1 MEIGYFTMPSHP
13 PECGLKEGQ
22 DWDLQVLRW
31 LDELG
36 YQEAWI
42 GEHHTAPW
50 EPHPAPD
57 LLIAQALL
65 QTKNIRIGP
74 GGFLL
79 PYHHPAELANRVAML
94 DHLSEGRL
102 NFGVAASGLPSDWA
116 MFNVDGMSGQNRDM
130 TREALEIILKL
141 WSEPAPFTYKGK
153 FWTVTKPDTMF
164 DFLKPHIKPVQAP
177 HPPIGVAG
185 LSKNSDTLKLAGER
199 GFIPMSLNLNP
210 AYVGS
215 HWDSVEAGAAK
226 TGRKPNRQD
235 WRLVREVF
243 VADTDEEAWKLSA
256 GDMMGRM
263 MGEYFLPLLGH
274 FGFKDYLKHAP
285 DVPDSDV
292 TVDYCARRNWI
303 VGSPATVA
311 EKIETIY
318 QRSRRFRRA
327 ARVRLRLQAQAGGV
341 APFART
347 VAERGDAAAEASRR
361 RPHQGGVK
369 PKPAGAGRSFRIRWS
384 VSDHN
389 HPHHLWNRGMNIDAP
404 EFQAGH
410 ARMCR
415 RRCAGDGG
423 HRPGPAHRPDGDI
436 GLFAFRQAAVA
447 ARLRQSQCQRA
458 CAHLRGARLRRQL
471 PA

>member
-1 MEIGYFTMPSHP
+1 MELGYFSMPSHP
-13 PECGLKEGQ
+13 PECDLKEGH
-22 DWDLQVLRW
+22 DFDLQVLRW

-36 YQEAWI
+36 YQECWI

-57 LLIAQALL
+57 LLVVEGLR
-65 QTKNIRIGP
+65 QTKNLRIGP

-94 DHLSEGRL
+94 DHLSGGRL

-141 WSEPAPFTYKGK
+141 WSDPAPFTYQGK
-153 FWTVTKPDTMF
+153 FWTVTKPETMF
-164 DFLKPHIKPVQAP
+164 DFLKPHLFPKQKP

-226 TGRKPNRQD
+226 AGRKPNRRD

-243 VADTDEEAWKLSA
+243 VADTDEEAWKLST

-263 MGEYFLPLLGH
+263 MHEYFLPLLGH
-274 FGFKDYLKHAP
+274 FGFKDYLKHSP
-285 DVPDSDV
+285 EVPDSDV
-292 TVDYCARRNWI
+292 TVDYCARRNWV
-303 VGSPATVA
+303 VGSPATVT
-311 EKIETIY
+311 EKIEQIWHEVGGFGVLLVFGFDY
-318 QRSRRFRRA
+318 KHKPEAWHHSLSLLKNEVLPRLKHLDAGLGKA
-327 ARVRLRLQAQAGGV
+327 A
-341 APFART
+341 
-347 VAERGDAAAEASRR
+347 
-361 RPHQGGVK
+361 
-369 PKPAGAGRSFRIRWS
+369 
-384 VSDHN
+384 
-389 HPHHLWNRGMNIDAP
+389 
-404 EFQAGH
+404 
-410 ARMCR
+410 
-415 RRCAGDGG
+415 
-423 HRPGPAHRPDGDI
+423 
-436 GLFAFRQAAVA
+436 
-447 ARLRQSQCQRA
+447 
-458 CAHLRGARLRRQL
+458 
-471 PA
+471 

>member
-13 PECGLKEGQ
+13 PECGLKEGH
-22 DWDLQVLRW
+22 DWDLQTIRW

-36 YQEAWI
+36 YQEVWI

-57 LLIAQALL
+57 LLLAQAFL
-65 QTKNIRIGP
+65 QTKNIRLGP

-94 DHLSEGRL
+94 DHLSGGRL

-116 MFNVDGMSGQNRDM
+116 MFNVDGMSG
-130 TREALEIILKL
+130 A
-141 WSEPAPFTYKGK
+141 EPRHDPRGAGDHPEDVDRRRAVDLQGQ
-153 FWTVTKPDTMF
+153 VLDGEKPDTMF
-164 DFLKPHIKPVQAP
+164 DFLKPHIKPKQAP

-185 LSKNSDTLKLAGER
+185 LSKDSDTLKLAGER

-215 HWDSVEAGAAK
+215 HWDSVEAGAAR

-243 VADTDEEAWKLSA
+243 VADTDEEAWRLSA

-292 TVDYCARRNWI
+292 TVDYCAKRNWI

-311 EKIETIY
+311 EKIETSGA
-318 QRSRRFRRA
+318 RSAASARFWCSASTTSTSPKPGIFADA
-327 ARVRLRLQAQAGGV
+327 A
-341 APFART
+341 
-347 VAERGDAAAEASRR
+347 AERGDAAAEASR
-361 RPHQGGVK
+361 
-369 PKPAGAGRSFRIRWS
+369 
-384 VSDHN
+384 
-389 HPHHLWNRGMNIDAP
+389 
-404 EFQAGH
+404 
-410 ARMCR
+410 CR
-415 RRCAGDGG
+415 AW
-423 HRPGPAHRPDGDI
+423 
-436 GLFAFRQAAVA
+436 
-447 ARLRQSQCQRA
+447 
-458 CAHLRGARLRRQL
+458 
-471 PA
+471 